1 MGTTMAPSAPLAG
14 PEISE
19 PGVEMRE
26 KHAHAGV
33 AMAVATLAM
42 ALTSGIQALLY
53 LSSFGV
59 GGRTDGFF
67 IAFALYSSF
76 GVFSQSIRVTSA
88 PLLVGVRSRLTTTE
102 FAVALVAIAIPVG
115 LATIPL
121 AGPLASLLAPGLG
134 KSARGVTESA
144 LPILGLAMILQLWAA
159 GGATLLAVRDRFNT
173 VAGAYIAGA
182 GSGLVAYLAVYKAAG
197 ELSLGYSML
206 AMAAV
211 TCALMLFGLRNSSD
225 AAPATAPLRKL
236 GVRRLFTTAS
246 LILGRTCIYL
256 AFNALYLITLAFTT
270 DFAPGDATVLS
281 YAYLFASYLVAG
293 TAFAL
298 GMSRIAD
305 MSRDFRADMRAT
317 LTETVPPGFRYSI
330 LICAPALAVF
340 VTAGAALVGDLFP
353 ASFGPDD
360 VRVLQGFVALLS
372 IWTVAA
378 LLVNLLLPA
387 MFAVGQARF
396 TNLLAPVLLVV
407 HVAASAVGGVL
418 FGAYG
423 VVGAAFIAPSL
434 FAVAML
440 AKSGRETTSLL
451 VGEIGRDA
459 VRFLGTAAICFGAGA
474 LLGGALGAG
483 LGSSLVS
490 GCVGAALYVG
500 ALPLIAPAQVNRVLR
515 ALPILKTR
523 TAADPSAATG

>member
-1 MGTTMAPSAPLAG
+1 MAQEGA
-14 PEISE
+14 
-19 PGVEMRE
+19 VES
-26 KHAHAGV
+26 KHAQAGM
-33 AMAVATLAM
+33 AMAAATFAM
-42 ALTSGIQALLY
+42 AIASGLQAALY
-53 LSSFGV
+53 LHSFGID
-59 GGRTDGFF
+59 GRTDGFF
-67 IAFALYSSF
+67 VAFALYSVF

-88 PLLVGVRSRLTTTE
+88 PLLVDAIKGLQPRE
-102 FAVALVAIAIPVG
+102 FGATLALIAAPVAVL
-115 LATIPL
+115 TIPL
-121 AGPLASLLAPGLG
+121 AHPLALVLAPGLSDG
-134 KSARGVTESA
+134 ARGVTQDA

-182 GSGLVAYLAVYKAAG
+182 GSGLVAYIAVYKAAG

-211 TCALMLFGLRNSSD
+211 TCSLMLLGLRNSGGT
-225 AAPATAPLRKL
+225 APARATDRKL

-305 MSRDFRADMRAT
+305 MSRDFRANMRTT
-317 LTETVPPGFRYSI
+317 LVETVPPGFRYSI

-396 TNLLAPVLLVV
+396 TNLLAPVLLIV

-451 VGEIGRDA
+451 VDEIGRDA

-474 LLGGALGAG
+474 LLGSALGDG

-490 GCVGAALYVG
+490 GCVGAALYIG
-500 ALPLIAPAQVNRVLR
+500 ALPLIAPAQVSRVLR

-523 TAADPSAATG
+523 TANPSAAATS